1 MIWDSRRLFLIA
13 SLLWSLSPSHPAF
26 AIDRDRRISQLH
38 HTAWTPNNGAPGEVR
53 ALAQTT
59 DGYLWLG
66 GPTGL
71 YRFDGVRFE
80 QYKPPSG
87 PDLPRARIDAM
98 LATPDGGLWIGYQSG
113 DISFLK
119 NGAVK
124 TYGEQDGV
132 PPTRIGAFL
141 RDRQGTL
148 WAVAGRGGLLRLEGA
163 RWRTIGSD
171 WGFSGMALSVYE
183 DRNETLW
190 VGTVDKVFF
199 LHKGARQ
206 FQVAADHLQFVMKFG
221 EAPDGTL
228 WMTETGRSVRPV
240 PLASKPQTLTG
251 PEIVAGSQFLLFDD
265 QGSLW
270 IASLGDGIRRVQDPA
285 LRSPALGT
293 KPTMTAES
301 YMAAQG
307 LSGNFM
313 YCLLQDREGNVW
325 AGTNAGVDRFRQSA
339 FVPVALPPDGPI
351 SAIFEG
357 DDNMVFAGILP
368 MGPIQRIRDGV
379 ANPLKDAL
387 HHVDTAFRDPSG
399 IVWLTNRFQ
408 LFRFAN
414 EQQHPVDPARE
425 FIRPREPWMTREG
438 MVMRT
443 IALPE
448 AAITISSRAIALTR
462 ERSGRL
468 WLSVEGKGVYRL
480 NGATWITLESLGGPK
495 GGALAAFTD
504 SLGRSWFGFQNG
516 TVAVVEGDTLR
527 TFTRKDGV
535 PAGNISSIQGS
546 GPDVWIGG
554 NNGVALFSGGRFH
567 PLIPA
572 VGEEFSGI
580 TGLIASSGLWLNE
593 RRGIVHI
600 SAGEIRLFQGDPGH
614 RVNFELFDLRD
625 GLPQHRPGSIASPS
639 ALQTTNGLLWFATP
653 GGLVWLDPKRIPR
666 NALPPPVV
674 IETLV
679 ANGQRHSAT
688 APLALPAHTG
698 NLNIEYTALSL
709 TIPERVRFRYQLD
722 GVDKGWQ
729 DVGTRREA
737 FYTNLG
743 PGTYRFRVK
752 ACNNEGIWNEAG
764 AALDFT
770 IAPAYYQTWWFLA
783 LCGLAGLAALWLL
796 YLLRVR
802 QVTAQVHARLGERMA
817 ERERIAR
824 ELHDTLLQSVQGL
837 MLHFEAAVRKLPGQ
851 DPIRPVIESA
861 LRTAEQVVIEGRDR
875 VRDLRSASAP
885 VEDLAA
891 LLSRCGEEFKR
902 TTTTAFKVSV
912 VGTPHSL
919 DPIVRDEVHAIGRE
933 ALVNAFRHAQAATI
947 EVEITY
953 ARIALRLR
961 VRDDGRGVNQQT
973 LDEGMPDHWGLSG
986 MRERAQKLGGH
997 VSLWSRPGAGTEVDL
1012 TIPAKVAYPRAPQLS
1027 PKQRL
1032 KLRLQR
1038 HQN

>member
-1 MIWDSRRLFLIA
+1 MLWDSRRVFLIT
-13 SLLWSLSPSHPAF
+13 SLLWSLSLSHPAF
-26 AIDRDRRISQLH
+26 GIDRDRRISQLH

-98 LATPDGGLWIGYQSG
+98 LAVPDGGLWLGYQSG
-113 DISFLK
+113 AISFLK
-119 NGAVK
+119 NGTVK
-124 TYGEQDGV
+124 TYGEQDGL
-132 PPTRIGAFL
+132 PPTRVGEFV
-141 RDRQGTL
+141 RDRQGTI

-171 WGFSGMALSVYE
+171 WGFSGTALSVFE

-190 VGTVDKVFF
+190 VGTIDKVFS
-199 LHKGARQ
+199 LSKGARQ
-206 FQVAADHLQFVMKFG
+206 FQLAADHLEFVMKLG

-240 PLASKPQTLTG
+240 PLASKPATLSG
-251 PEIVAGSQFLLFDD
+251 PEIIAGSQFLLFDN

-270 IASLGDGIRRVQDPA
+270 IASLGDGIRRVQDPT
-285 LRSPALGT
+285 LRRPASGS
-293 KPTMTAES
+293 KPSMAAES

-313 YCLLQDREGNVW
+313 YCLLQDREGNIW

-339 FVPVALPPDGPI
+339 FVPVAMPPDGPI

-368 MGPIQRIRDGV
+368 MGPIQRVRDGV
-379 ANPLKDAL
+379 ADPMKNGLF
-387 HHVDTAFRDPSG
+387 HVDCAFRDPAG
-399 IVWLTNRFQ
+399 IVWLANRFQ

-414 EQQHPVDPARE
+414 EREHPVDPSKE
-425 FIRPREPWMTREG
+425 FIRPRAPWITRYG

-443 IALPE
+443 IELPE
-448 AAITISSRAIALTR
+448 AALTIASRVIALTR

-468 WLSVEGKGVYRL
+468 WISIEGKGVYRL
-480 NGATWITLESLGGPK
+480 NGASWTTLESLGGPK
-495 GGALAAFTD
+495 GSALAAFTD
-504 SLGRSWFGFQNG
+504 TRGRTWFGFQNA
-516 TVAVVEGDTLR
+516 TVALIEGDTLR
-527 TFTRKDGV
+527 TFSRKDGV
-535 PAGNISSIQGS
+535 PAGNISAIQDSGS
-546 GPDVWIGG
+546 SVWLGG
-554 NNGVALFSGGRFH
+554 NNGVTLFSGGRFH
-567 PLIPA
+567 PVTPA
-572 VGEEFSGI
+572 NGGEFSGI
-580 TGLIASSGLWLNE
+580 TGMIAASGLWLNE
-593 RRGIVHI
+593 RRGIIHI
-600 SAGEIRLFQGDPGH
+600 SAEETKLLQNNPRHP
-614 RVNFELFDLRD
+614 VMYELFDLRD
-625 GLPQHRPGSIASPS
+625 GLPQQRPGSIASPS
-639 ALQTTNGLLWFATP
+639 TVQTNNGLLWFATP
-653 GGLVWLDPKRIPR
+653 GGLVWIDPKRIPR
-666 NALPPPVV
+666 NALPPPVA

-679 ANGQRHSAT
+679 ADGERHSAS
-688 APLALPAHTG
+688 APVALPAHTA
-698 NLNIEYTALSL
+698 NLHIEYTALSL
-709 TIPERVRFRYQLD
+709 TIPERVRFRYLLD

-729 DVGTRREA
+729 DVGARREA

-743 PGTYRFRVK
+743 PGSYRFRLT
-752 ACNNEGIWNEAG
+752 ACNNEGIWSEAG
-764 AALDFT
+764 ATLDFT
-770 IAPAYYQTWWFLA
+770 IAPAYYQTWWFTV

-802 QVTAQVHARLGERMA
+802 QVTAQIHARLGERLA

-837 MLHFEAAVRKLPGQ
+837 MLHFDAAVRKLPGQ

-885 VEDLAA
+885 VEDLAT
-891 LLSRCGEEFKR
+891 LLSRCGEEFKK

-912 VGTPHSL
+912 MGTPRHL

-933 ALVNAFRHAQAATI
+933 ALVNAFRHAQAVKI
-947 EVEITY
+947 EMEITY
-953 ARIALRLR
+953 DRTTLRLR
-961 VRDDGRGVNQQT
+961 VRDDGKGVNQQT
-973 LDEGMPDHWGLSG
+973 LDQGMPDHWGLSG

-997 VSLWSRPGAGTEVDL
+997 LSLWSRPGAGTEVDL
-1012 TIPAKVAYPRAPQLS
+1012 TIPAKVAYPRTPQLS
-1027 PKQRL
+1027 PAQRL
-1032 KLRLQR
+1032 KLWLQR
-1038 HQN
+1038 RRI